1 MRTSAQDHVM
11 EYHGVKT
18 RTLWG
23 PGWVSLPRTHQS
35 TSDKPVAVV
44 VVVGGEKEVLMC
56 LHCGGC
62 SHDCGGAEHWT
73 PASCLNTASFSAG
86 ISSDIAV
93 NHLQVVV
100 KLGVLKSVW
109 CIVQMKT
116 QRNAFMSVVWKQ
128 N

>member
-1 MRTSAQDHVM
+1 M

-44 VVVGGEKEVLMC
+44 VGGEKEVLMC
-56 LHCGGC
+56 LHCIVV
-62 SHDCGGAEHWT
+62 AETMILAVQCWT
-73 PASCLNTASFSAG
+73 RDTCLLPKHCFLLSRDFFRHCRK
-86 ISSDIAV
+86 SSSV
-93 NHLQVVV
+93 LQVAV